1 MNKSSLI
8 KFFASG
14 FYTSYSKIVPGTTG
28 TVPAWLIA
36 YFAVGDNSRII
47 IIGAVALT
55 IISVW
60 LASAAEN
67 VYGHDAKK
75 IVIDEWAGMF
85 ITLILVPYSLLNY
98 TIAFVAFRGFDAVKI
113 WPANVAENL
122 PRGWGVTADDVVAG
136 IQANLFTHLII
147 YIINSYI

>member
-36 YFAVGDNSRII
+36 YFAVGDNIRII

>member
-1 MNKSSLI
+1 MNKTSLI

-14 FYTSYSKIVPGTTG
+14 FYSSYSKIYPGTTG
-28 TVPAWLIA
+28 TIPAWLIA
-36 YFAVGDNSRII
+36 YFLIGGSSTAVIVAAII
-47 IIGAVALT
+47 LT

-60 LASAAEN
+60 LASLAED

-85 ITLILVPYSLLNY
+85 ITIILLPHSLLNY
-98 TIAFVAFRGFDAVKI
+98 FIAFIAFRGCDAVKI
-113 WPANVAENL
+113 WPANIAEKL

-136 IQANLFTHLII
+136 IQANLLTHLIV

>member
-1 MNKSSLI
+1 
-8 KFFASG
+8 
-14 FYTSYSKIVPGTTG
+14 
-28 TVPAWLIA
+28 
-36 YFAVGDNSRII
+36 
-47 IIGAVALT
+47 
-55 IISVW
+55 
-60 LASAAEN
+60 
-67 VYGHDAKK
+67 
-75 IVIDEWAGMF
+75 MF